1 MRSGPSRALLPA
13 LAAGVGLVLALVLGE
28 LALRGVALVSPGVRY
43 LARAGGGPPPR
54 RFPSLDEYLSSKAE
68 HLVPHRHWFNYWTN
82 ALGFN
87 DEEFVVPKPAGRFR
101 IMAVGD
107 SFTYGLVPY
116 PANVMTLLEQALRR
130 ACPHRDVDL
139 LNFGIGATGVRDYR
153 TLIELAYAA
162 YAPDLVLINFYV
174 GNDSPPPPRDDR
186 AGPAR
191 LLRRS
196 YLWTF
201 AANVL
206 RLRSTVPDPGALAE
220 TVTGPAAPAP
230 PPGARPAGGRIID
243 PARRLRDDDPAL
255 VGPIFDEAAFTQILA
270 NELRRLRVPA
280 DAGALARQWQ
290 PILEDLE
297 ATRTHVA
304 HHGGRLVIT
313 LYPSVL
319 QVDPGLRAAV
329 LDRLCGRRRHADLG
343 TTPIDPALPNR
354 VVADYCR
361 GHGLSCFD
369 LTPAFLRA
377 SPQSSAPLYKRGD
390 LHWTVRGNRVAAEAQ
405 AAHLAPMV
413 CSAAAAAPRARP
425 AVYSGRG
432 GQ

>member
-1 MRSGPSRALLPA
+1 VRSGPSRALLPA
-13 LAAGVGLVLALVLGE
+13 LAAGAGIVLALVLGE

-54 RFPSLDEYLSSKAE
+54 RFRSLDEYLASRAE

-153 TLIELAYAA
+153 TLIELAYAT
-162 YAPDLVLINFYV
+162 YAPDLVLINFYA
-174 GNDSPPPPRDDR
+174 GNDGPEPRDGR

-201 AANVL
+201 AANAL
-206 RLRSTVPDPGALAE
+206 RLRATVPDPGALAE
-220 TVTGPAAPAP
+220 TVIGPPSPAP
-230 PPGARPAGGRIID
+230 PPGARPAGGRIVD
-243 PARRLRDDDPAL
+243 PARQLRDDDPAL
-255 VGPIFDEAAFTQILA
+255 VGPIFDEAAFTQIVA
-270 NELRRLRVPA
+270 NELRRLHVPA

-290 PILEDLE
+290 RTLEDLE
-297 ATRTHVA
+297 ATRTHVTD
-304 HHGGRLVIT
+304 HGGRLVIT

-319 QVDPGLRAAV
+319 QVDPGLRAAG
-329 LDRLCGRRRHADLG
+329 LDRLRRRRRHADLE
-343 TTPIDPALPNR
+343 TTTLDPALPNR

-377 SPQSSAPLYKRGD
+377 SQQSPEPLYKRGD

-413 CSAAAAAPRARP
+413 CSAAAAAPRAQS
-425 AVYSGRG
+425 AVYAGRG